1 MAIITHLAKT
11 GRTAAAE
18 LQSTM
23 QGEVSLPHDENFDR
37 NHPNPRLLSNGT
49 EDNLPAVIARCET
62 RRDIQSALRTAR
74 AHGLAVIVRGVEHGY
89 SGRALKP
96 GELVADLSA
105 MRQVAVHPDTRVAIV
120 AGGATVKDVV
130 TAAAAHG
137 LAAVT
142 GICSSARMASLKLD
156 GGYGPLIG
164 RYGLAA
170 DNVLEAEIVLKSGQ
184 HVIANADRNRDL
196 FRALCVGGADFG
208 VVTSLHVQ
216 LRALPSLLAGMIFYA
231 WSDADMVLRG
241 YSALAALAPD
251 YLTISAGIVSA
262 VDGNPLLFIAPTW
275 CGEREE
281 GARVLAALQ
290 SFGNPLAAIVGP
302 MSYPNLLAMHDRYI
316 AKGPRYS
323 THRRYLPALT
333 DRAISAMIIAANART
348 SPLSAIVLHHFRG
361 AATRARSE
369 AGAFGVRNEH
379 FLLEAIAAWEPAA
392 DDQGLGHRLWAQNLS
407 DVLAPTVLLRDYAN
421 PFELDNHADR

>member
-11 GRTAAAE
+11 GRVAAAE

-23 QGEVSLPHDENFDR
+23 QGEVFLPHDENYDR
-37 NHPNPRLLSNGT
+37 NHLNPRLLSNGT

-74 AHGLAVIVRGVEHGY
+74 AHGLAVIVRDGEHDY

-96 GELVADLSA
+96 GELVVDLSA

-142 GICSSARMASLKLD
+142 GICGPARMASLKLD
-156 GGYGPLIG
+156 GGYGPLLG

-196 FRALCVGGADFG
+196 FRTICARGADFG
-208 VVTSLHVQ
+208 VVTSLHVR
-216 LRALPSLLAGMIFYA
+216 LRALPSLLGGMIFYA
-231 WSDADMVLRG
+231 WSDADLVLRG
-241 YSALAALAPD
+241 YSALAASAPD
-251 YLTISAGIVSA
+251 HLTISAGIVSA
-262 VDGNPLLFIAPTW
+262 ANGNPLLFVAPTW
-275 CGEREE
+275 CGEMKE
-281 GARVLAALQ
+281 GEHVLAGLQ
-290 SFGNPLAAIVGP
+290 AFGNPLAAIVGT
-302 MSYPNLLAMHDRYI
+302 MSYPDLLAIHDRYI
-316 AKGPRYS
+316 PKGPRYS

-361 AATRARSE
+361 RATRLQSE
-369 AGAFGVRNEH
+369 AGAFGVRDEH
-379 FLLEAIAAWEPAA
+379 FLLEAIAAWEPTTGDQAA
-392 DDQGLGHRLWAQNLS
+392 CHQLWAQNLS
-407 DVLAPTVLLRDYAN
+407 DALAPAAMAKGYAN
-421 PFELDNHADR
+421 LLELDDHNDR